1 MEKSKFDRYPRL
13 TITGLILTGLV
24 LVIFILELSLR
35 FISPIAVSNVG
46 FVDTINGKTYG
57 WGFNPNALVRIEDP
71 DTGKVTQDNVN
82 NRGWRDR
89 SRSLINKK
97 NSFRILVLGDSLT
110 FGFIVPRTGTFT
122 QLLENKFLKRNL
134 NVEVINISYSEF
146 FMHKYM
152 ELITERTINIFVA
165 AEEISKKK
173 AASGKKYNEIL
184 LILR

>member
-1 MEKSKFDRYPRL
+1 M
-13 TITGLILTGLV
+13 TGMIIIGVV
-24 LVIFILELSLR
+24 LVIFIFELSLR

-46 FVDTINGKTYG
+46 FVDTINGETYG

-122 QLLENKFLKRNL
+122 QLLDK
-134 NVEVINISYSEF
+134 
-146 FMHKYM
+146 
-152 ELITERTINIFVA
+152 
-165 AEEISKKK
+165 
-173 AASGKKYNEIL
+173 
-184 LILR
+184 